1 MRCYTSILM
10 AVVGFAAVA
19 LASPIRVALMDFE
32 DGTGMKSDAAL
43 GGGIAPGALADKGLY
58 LLGEQLL
65 GQEGFSLID
74 RRDFMDQVEKLRP
87 KDMGEK
93 TPTKPSFIQAAQ
105 ALRADVV
112 LRGSLLSFSPGKEVV
127 DQGGYKTEFSTLSLR
142 VSIEAL
148 DSVDGSVVAMVDGAA
163 QGNFRQTASHYTELS
178 EDDVIGLMEK
188 AIGSATPKLIS
199 ALQGKI
205 SKLESHPKIKLSLK
219 TSADPALIEIDGIL
233 IGTSPVQN
241 LEIYQGDHVLTIGK
255 PGYRDITKRILFEK
269 STEIEVPM
277 IRTELSADELKEI
290 LEKARLNVISVNGNV
305 LQPGLIIK
313 TVE

>member
-1 MRCYTSILM
+1 
-10 AVVGFAAVA
+10 
-19 LASPIRVALMDFE
+19 
-32 DGTGMKSDAAL
+32 MKSNVAL

-112 LRGSLLSFSPGKEVV
+112 LRGSLLSFSPGKEMV

-163 QGNFRQTASHYTELS
+163 QGNFRQTTSHYTELS
-178 EDDVIGLMEK
+178 EDDAIRLMEK

-199 ALQGKI
+199 ALQSKT
-205 SKLESHPKIKLSLK
+205 SKLEGRPKIKLSLT
-219 TSADPALIEIDGIL
+219 TSADPALVEIDGIL

-269 STEIEVPM
+269 SAEIDVPM
-277 IRTELSADELKEI
+277 IRTELSADEMKEI
-290 LEKARLNVISVNGNV
+290 LEKARLNVISVNGDV